1 VLLLRKALDG
11 LKQAPREWGQE
22 LESKLRTQG
31 FTKPVDDQAVYMKV
45 DADDRTYLATWVD
58 DLLIVAAATSSIAQV
73 KAGLKQ
79 HFEIKDLGE
88 AKLDPGVHILRNRAG
103 RHTGSGTRQVHH
115 SPGRKVQGRTEHS
128 IEGAH
133 SHGTRPAGP
142 HQKGRVE

>member
-1 VLLLRKALDG
+1 
-11 LKQAPREWGQE
+11 
-22 LESKLRTQG
+22 
-31 FTKPVDDQAVYMKV
+31 MKV

-88 AKLDPGVHILRNRAG
+88 AKLGSGSAHSQKQGG

-128 IEGAH
+128 TEGAH
-133 SHGTRPAGP
+133 SHGTRPVGP